1 MKTKYTRLN
10 VGVTTT
16 FDVSQVGGALD
27 GNHFS
32 ESVTSHFKRLLPL
45 CPKFSLLT
53 GNGAVFG
60 ECSLSLRQ
68 RFSSYTNTFT
78 S

>member
-32 ESVTSHFKRLLPL
+32 ESVTSHSK
-45 CPKFSLLT
+45 KLLT
-53 GNGAVFG
+53 LIISVRGGG
-60 ECSLSLRQ
+60 TGGLPQSEKQ
-68 RFSSYTNTFT
+68 
-78 S
+78 